1 MEFKEINDNYGIQ
14 YPEGDIIKTIKSKF
28 NNQFISVI
36 NQSINK
42 NTYAININDKCLY
55 GYNDDYTLKPCA
67 NTQNYIH
74 PQYFDARNINNT
86 AMEIKYMN
94 SSNKRSSNKN
104 NPEPY
109 TAFIHKSTQKCLS
122 MDNSGVYLTDCD
134 ANNIYQRWQ
143 VSADENI
150 CLNN

>member
-1 MEFKEINDNYGIQ
+1 MEFKEVNDNYGIQ
-14 YPEGDIIKTIKSKF
+14 YPEGEYIKTIKSKF
-28 NNQFISVI
+28 NNQIISVI
-36 NQSINK
+36 NQSVDK
-42 NTYAININDKCLY
+42 STYAINVNDKCVY
-55 GYNDDYTLKPCA
+55 GYNDDYTLKPCS

-86 AMEIKYMN
+86 AMEKKYMN
-94 SSNKRSSNKN
+94 SKTGSKI

-122 MDNSGVYLTDCD
+122 MDNGGLYLSDCD
-134 ANNIYQRWQ
+134 SNNIYQRWQ